1 MIRRWWRTSVQFR
14 LVSFFLL
21 LSWSS
26 VVTVG
31 TLAFVRAR
39 QELSGVT
46 LTRLE
51 AAASLKGDE
60 LRRWL
65 EGQRRDLLVLAAWPD
80 LTRTAA
86 AALRAYRPDGGKA
99 SGKAS
104 AVLDS
109 SACAEARTLF
119 AAVQA
124 HKPDLHEIFILTSV
138 GGRIV
143 CSSNPAHVGE
153 SRALDAYSVKGREQT
168 FIQTVYP
175 SPVTGRP
182 LVSLATPLRE
192 AGTDRA
198 LGVLGAHLNLE
209 EMDRIMRAPT
219 GLGQG
224 SEIYLVDRYN
234 VFISAARFGRPR
246 FPRGIHSKGI
256 DAAVNGDTGKGPYA
270 NYDGDAVLGAW
281 RWIDE
286 LGVAILA
293 EMPQTAALAPSRRL
307 AWTILTA
314 GFISAGAL
322 AIGVLVL
329 ARRITSPLLAINRA
343 ARGVAAGDLTQHAPV
358 AGDDEVGVLARSFN
372 EMTDQLRG
380 LYGELADSAARF
392 AKVFDASPMAI
403 AITTFEE
410 GRYVDV
416 NPRWLELIGRERDE
430 VIGRTAK
437 ELGVWADPED
447 RDVVIADLREHAILF
462 DVEVRLRTKSGEVRE
477 CVTSLARIFLADT
490 PCLIS
495 LFSDV
500 TDRKRTER
508 ALQASQ
514 EQLRQAQK
522 LEAIGRLAGGI
533 AHDFNNLL
541 TIIIGYSDMLVNR
554 PPAGDGGRG
563 ELEEVRKAGQQ
574 AAALTQQLLAFSRKQ
589 VLAPRILDLNDVI
602 ANLDR
607 MLRRLL
613 GEHIQLVTRL
623 DTSVGPVLVD
633 QAQVEQVIVNLA
645 VNARDAMPTGGT
657 LTIETEN
664 VELGT
669 AGRSAPGEPAGSFV
683 ALRVRDTGTGMDAET
698 RQRVFE
704 PFFTTKPLGKGTG
717 LGLAT
722 IYGIVQQSH
731 GHIEI
736 DSAVGRGS
744 AFTVFL
750 PRTAGAAE
758 PRPVAV
764 PVRKTSG
771 SETILVAEDE
781 DPVRHLIRDVLRTH
795 GYQVLMAADG
805 REALAIAAQHPGPID
820 LVMSDVVMPGISG
833 LEVIERLAQLRP
845 RARVIL
851 ISGYADE
858 AIAAYGVMDPSI
870 TLINKPFQLHELTQ
884 RVREVLDTAPPEATE
899 HIPVPPA
906 TRRAP

>member
-1 MIRRWWRTSVQFR
+1 MIRRWWRRSVQFR

-26 VVTVG
+26 VVMVG
-31 TLAFVRAR
+31 TLAFLRAR
-39 QELSGVT
+39 YELSDSA

-51 AAASLKGDE
+51 ASASLKGDE
-60 LRRWL
+60 LRRWI
-65 EGQRRDLLVLAAWPD
+65 EGQRRDVLLLASLPD
-80 LTRTAA
+80 LKQMGA
-86 AALRAYRPDGGKA
+86 AALDVPMRAGSPPVTSPPCAAARSVFDG
-99 SGKAS
+99 
-104 AVLDS
+104 VLK
-109 SACAEARTLF
+109 E
-119 AAVQA
+119 
-124 HKPDLHEIFILTSV
+124 KPDLRELFILTAV
-138 GGRIV
+138 GGHIV
-143 CSSNPAHVGE
+143 CSSDATRIGE
-153 SRALDAYSVKGREQT
+153 TRALDEYAIKGRKQT
-168 FIQTVYP
+168 FVQRVYP

-182 LVSLATPLRE
+182 LVSLATPLDVRG
-192 AGTDRA
+192 AGRTP
-198 LGVLGAHLNLE
+198 GVLAAHLNLD
-209 EMDRIMRAPT
+209 EMDRIMRARS

-246 FPRGIHSKGI
+246 FPRGIHSLGI
-256 DAAVNGDTGKGPYA
+256 DTAVSGETGKGQYA
-270 NYDGDAVLGAW
+270 NYDGVAVLGAW

-286 LGVAILA
+286 LGVAIVA
-293 EMPQTAALAPSRRL
+293 EMPEAVALAPSRRL

-322 AIGVLVL
+322 AVGVLLL

-343 ARGVAAGDLTQHAPV
+343 ARNVAAGDLTQHAPV
-358 AGDDEVGVLARSFN
+358 ATDDEVGVLARSFN
-372 EMTDQLRG
+372 EMTDRLRG

-392 AKVFDASPMAI
+392 TKVFDASPMAI

-416 NPRWLELIGRERDE
+416 NPRWLALIGRTRDE

-447 RDVVIADLREHAILF
+447 RDAVIADLREHAILF
-462 DVEVRLRTKSGEVRE
+462 DIEIRLRTKSGEVRE
-477 CVTSLARIFLADT
+477 CVTSLARIMLADM
-490 PCLIS
+490 PCLVT

-514 EQLRQAQK
+514 DQLRQAQK

-541 TIIIGYSDMLVNR
+541 TIIIGYSDMMLNR
-554 PPAGDGGRG
+554 LPAGEGRG

-589 VLAPRILDLNDVI
+589 VLAPRILDLNVVI
-602 ANLDR
+602 DNLDK
-607 MLRRLL
+607 MLRRLV

-623 DTSVGPVLVD
+623 GPALGSVLVD
-633 QAQVEQVIVNLA
+633 QAQLEQVIVNLA

-657 LTIETEN
+657 LTIETDN
-664 VELGT
+664 VEVGGQ
-669 AGRSAPGEPAGSFV
+669 GRPGPGEPAGSFIM
-683 ALRVRDTGTGMDAET
+683 LRVRDSGTGMDAET

-704 PFFTTKPLGKGTG
+704 PFFTTKPQGKGTG

-736 DSAVGRGS
+736 ESAPGRGS
-744 AFTVFL
+744 VFTVFL
-750 PRTAGAAE
+750 PRAAGAAE

-764 PVRKTSG
+764 PVQTTFG
-771 SETILVAEDE
+771 SETILVVEDE
-781 DPVRHLIRDVLRTH
+781 DVVRHLIRDVLRTH
-795 GYQVLMAADG
+795 GYQVLVAADG
-805 REALAIAAQHPGPID
+805 NEALTIASGHPGPID

-833 LEVIERLAQLRP
+833 LEVIDRMSHLRP

-851 ISGYADE
+851 ISGYADD

-870 TLINKPFQLHELTQ
+870 ALINKPFQLHELTR
-884 RVREVLDTAPPEATE
+884 RVREVLDAAPA
-899 HIPVPPA
+899 HIPAQPA

>member
-1 MIRRWWRTSVQFR
+1 MIRRWWRSSVQFR

-31 TLAFVRAR
+31 TLAYVRAR
-39 QELSGVT
+39 QELSAST

-51 AAASLKGDE
+51 ASAALKGDE
-60 LRRWL
+60 LRRWII
-65 EGQRRDLLVLAAWPD
+65 GQRRDLLVLATWPD
-80 LTRTAA
+80 LKRTAA
-86 AALRAYRPDGGKA
+86 VALDDPSAASTPAPV
-99 SGKAS
+99 SP
-104 AVLDS
+104 
-109 SACAEARTLF
+109 ACASTRTLF
-119 AAVQA
+119 AGVLKE
-124 HKPDLHEIFILTSV
+124 KPDLREIFILTTV

-143 CSSNPAHVGE
+143 CSSDAAHIGE

-168 FIQTVYP
+168 FVQTVYP
-175 SPVTGRP
+175 SPVTGHP
-182 LVSLATPLRE
+182 LVSLATPLGE
-192 AGTDRA
+192 AGTDRE
-198 LGVLGAHLNLE
+198 LGVLAAHLNLD
-209 EMDRIMRAPT
+209 EMDRIMRAPH

-246 FPRGIHSKGI
+246 YPRGIHSRGI
-256 DAAVNGDTGKGPYA
+256 DAAVSGETGKGQYA
-270 NYDGDAVLGAW
+270 NYDGTAVLGAW

-286 LGVAILA
+286 LGVAIVA
-293 EMPQTAALAPSRRL
+293 EMPEAAALAPSRRL

-358 AGDDEVGVLARSFN
+358 ATDDEVGMLAQSFN

-392 AKVFDASPMAI
+392 TKVFDASPMAI

-416 NPRWLELIGRERDE
+416 NPRWLQLIGRTRDE

-437 ELGVWADPED
+437 EIGVWADPED
-447 RDVVIADLREHAILF
+447 RDTVIANLREHAILY
-462 DVEVRLRTKSGEVRE
+462 DIETRLRTKSGEVRE
-477 CVTSLARIFLADT
+477 CATSLARIVLADT
-490 PCLIS
+490 PCLVS
-495 LFSDV
+495 MFSDV

-514 EQLRQAQK
+514 DQLRQAQK

-541 TIIIGYSDMLVNR
+541 TIIIGYSDMMVNR
-554 PPAGDGGRG
+554 APPGDGGRG
-563 ELEEVRKAGQQ
+563 ELEEIRKAGQQ

-589 VLAPRILDLNDVI
+589 VLAPRILDLNAVI

-607 MLRRLL
+607 MLQRLV

-623 DTSVGPVLVD
+623 GTSLGPVLVD
-633 QAQVEQVIVNLA
+633 QAQIEQVIVNLA

-664 VELGT
+664 VELGRQGRP
-669 AGRSAPGEPAGSFV
+669 AGAEPAGSFV
-683 ALRVRDTGTGMDAET
+683 TLRVRDTGTGMDAET

-704 PFFTTKPLGKGTG
+704 PFFTTKPQGKGTG

-736 DSAVGRGS
+736 ESAVGRGS
-744 AFTVFL
+744 VFTVFL
-750 PRTAGAAE
+750 PRAAGAAE
-758 PRPVAV
+758 PRPVTV
-764 PVRKTSG
+764 PVRTTHG

-781 DPVRHLIRDVLRTH
+781 DVVRHLIRDVLRTH
-795 GYQVLMAADG
+795 GYQVLEAADG
-805 REALAIAAQHPGPID
+805 REALTIASSHPGPID

-833 LEVIERLAQLRP
+833 LEVIDRMSQLRP
-845 RARVIL
+845 RARAIL
-851 ISGYADE
+851 ISGYADD

-884 RVREVLDTAPPEATE
+884 RVREVLDRALPDAVE
-899 HIPVPPA
+899 HIPAPPA

>member
-26 VVTVG
+26 VVMVG

-39 QELSGVT
+39 QELSGAA

-51 AAASLKGDE
+51 AAAALKGDE
-60 LRRWL
+60 LRRWID
-65 EGQRRDLLVLAAWPD
+65 GQRRDLLVLAALPE
-80 LTRTAA
+80 LQRSAA
-86 AALRAYRPDGGKA
+86 AALRAYEPDIGTA
-99 SGKAS
+99 SPAVS
-104 AVLDS
+104 A
-109 SACAEARTLF
+109 ACTEARTLF
-119 AAVQA
+119 DAVLAQ
-124 HKPDLHEIFILTSV
+124 KPDLHEIFILTAI

-182 LVSLATPLRE
+182 LVSVATPLRE
-192 AGTDRA
+192 AGAEHA
-198 LGVLGAHLNLE
+198 LGVLGVHLNLD
-209 EMDRIMRAPT
+209 EMDRIMRAPS

-234 VFISAARFGRPR
+234 VFISAVRFGRPR
-246 FPRGIHSKGI
+246 YPRGIHSMAI
-256 DAAVNGDTGKGPYA
+256 DAAVSGEIGRGPYE
-270 NYDGDAVLGAW
+270 NYDGNAVLGAW

-286 LGVAILA
+286 LGVAIVA
-293 EMPQTAALAPSRRL
+293 EMPRTAALAPSRRL
-307 AWTILTA
+307 AGTILTA

-322 AIGVLVL
+322 AIGVLFL

-343 ARGVAAGDLTQHAPV
+343 ARGVAGGDLTQHAQV
-358 AGDDEVGVLARSFN
+358 ATDDEVGVLARSFN

-403 AITTFEE
+403 AIATFEE

-416 NPRWLELIGRERDE
+416 NPRWLQLAGRTRDE
-430 VIGRTAK
+430 VIGHTAK
-437 ELGVWADPED
+437 ELNVWADPED
-447 RDVVIADLREHAILF
+447 RDIVIGDLREHPILYE
-462 DVEVRLRTKSGEVRE
+462 VEIRLRTKSGEVRE
-477 CVTSLARIFLADT
+477 CVTSLARIMLADT
-490 PCLIS
+490 PCIIS
-495 LFSDV
+495 MVSDV

-541 TIIIGYSDMLVNR
+541 TIIIGYSDMLVSR
-554 PPAGDGGRG
+554 PPAMGDGGGRG
-563 ELEEVRKAGQQ
+563 ELEEIRKAGQQ
-574 AAALTQQLLAFSRKQ
+574 AAALTQQMLAFSRKQ
-589 VLAPRILDLNDVI
+589 VLAPRILDLNAVI

-607 MLRRLL
+607 MLRRLV
-613 GEHIQLVTRL
+613 GEHIQLVTHL
-623 DTSVGPVLVD
+623 GASLGPVLVD
-633 QAQVEQVIVNLA
+633 QAQIEQVIVNLA
-645 VNARDAMPTGGT
+645 VNARDAMPTGGQ

-669 AGRSAPGEPAGSFV
+669 GERTAPGDAAGSFV
-683 ALRVRDTGTGMDAET
+683 ALRVLDTGTGMDAET
-698 RQRVFE
+698 RQRLFE
-704 PFFTTKPLGKGTG
+704 PFFTTKPQGKGTG

-764 PVRKTSG
+764 PVRTTSG

-781 DPVRHLIRDVLRTH
+781 DAVRFLIRDVLRTH

-805 REALAIAAQHPGPID
+805 REALALAAQHPGPID

-833 LEVIERLAQLRP
+833 LEVIGRLAQLRP

-858 AIAAYGVMDPSI
+858 AIATYGVMDPSI

-884 RVREVLDTAPPEATE
+884 RVREVLDAAHPEKDNAAVQS
-899 HIPVPPA
+899 P
-906 TRRAP
+906 RLRM